1 MSSVCLFTSEGN
13 SSGGSRN
20 GVGKSQHSFWHV
32 WVTSLSLFTFLHW
45 RRQQQPTPVS
55 LPGES
60 QGRGAWWA
68 AVCGVAQGWRWLKR
82 LSSNGSSAVSV
93 YRFLLQ
99 RRVSY
104 ILCFRCINDWAL
116 HHNSWPNVNISLLQ
130 SHLCCCWLAK
140 SCPILCN
147 PLDCSSPG
155 SSVMS

>member
-1 MSSVCLFTSEGN
+1 MGGAGMVLVRVSTVSDTSEWVHFHFSLSCIGEGN
-13 SSGGSRN
+13 SSPLQCPCLENPRDGEPGGLPS
-20 GVGKSQHSFWHV
+20 VG
-32 WVTSLSLFTFLHW
+32 LHW
-45 RRQQQPTPVS
+45 VGDDWS
-55 LPGES
+55 DS
-60 QGRGAWWA
+60 A
-68 AVCGVAQGWRWLKR
+68 ATAA
-82 LSSNGSSAVSV
+82 AVSV
-93 YRFLLQ
+93 SRFLLQ